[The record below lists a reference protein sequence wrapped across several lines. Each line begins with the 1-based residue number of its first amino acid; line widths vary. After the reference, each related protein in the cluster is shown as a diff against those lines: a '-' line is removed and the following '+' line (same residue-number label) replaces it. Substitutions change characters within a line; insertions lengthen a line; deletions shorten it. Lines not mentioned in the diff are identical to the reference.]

1 MSSTIVI
8 SKDLHKD
15 MEDIREILSLDH
27 HKRFTFQDTIV
38 TLCAIPDK
46 DLDWYFFI
54 KPDKFYNRISSM
66 NQNSDCIKTKVMCL
80 NKSAEKAILS
90 LCNTLAQKFNVVYK
104 KREIISL
111 IVNNYFYER

>member
-15 MEDIREILSLDH
+15 MEDIREILSIDH
-27 HKRFTFQDTIV
+27 HKRFTFQDVIV
-38 TLCAIPDK
+38 TLCAIPLK
-46 DLDWYFFI
+46 DLHTYFRI
-54 KPDKFYNRISSM
+54 RPDKFYKRTSSM
-66 NQNSDCIKTKVMCL
+66 NQNSDCSNTKL
-80 NKSAEKAILS
+80 IYINHNTHNSIRS
-90 LCNTLAQKFNVVYK
+90 LYSTLAQNFNVAYK

>member
-15 MEDIREILSLDH
+15 MEDIREILSIDH
-27 HKRFTFQDTIV
+27 HKRFTFQDVIV
-38 TLCAIPDK
+38 TLCAIPLK
-46 DLDWYFFI
+46 DLHTYFRI
-54 KPDKFYNRISSM
+54 RPDKFYKRTSSM
-66 NQNSDCIKTKVMCL
+66 NQNSDCVKTKAMCL